1 MATTTAVLE
10 NIYNWINWKETTKQH
25 LLKYTISYSF
35 RSNTKSHIPTN
46 FWHLQL
52 SSSHSGL
59 TMCLTTD
66 MAVRNLTVRVTLV
79 ATKWVT
85 FWLLSATSPPKACNL
100 WRNNNYNKKT
110 NKKRNTIKYWCLAGR
125 GVEEQMWEP
134 ACKYFYLSTWMSL
147 WVNEFIN
154 GFWSLT
160 LPLCTAA
167 PVWAQS
173 LWTWLEEW
181 TLEEVS

>member
-46 FWHLQL
+46 FLHLQL

-110 NKKRNTIKYWCLAGR
+110 NKQKKKHYQILMFSRKRSR
-125 GVEEQMWEP
+125 GANVRTSMQLFLPQYMN
-134 ACKYFYLSTWMSL
+134 K
-147 WVNEFIN
+147 FIN